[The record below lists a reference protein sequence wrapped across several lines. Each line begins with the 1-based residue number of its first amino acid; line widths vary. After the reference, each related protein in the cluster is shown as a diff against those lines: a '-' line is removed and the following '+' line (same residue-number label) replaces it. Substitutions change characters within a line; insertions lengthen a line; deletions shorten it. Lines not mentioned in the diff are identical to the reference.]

1 MINIMN
7 EYISYSKKC
16 FTKYMKMIFGNKF
29 DKKINDSFLEAYINV
44 RYSNYLDEFTESYSL
59 QKKIEK
65 AFDNNLKELSKDEDL
80 DLKSIA
86 DFRYFY
92 SYIYNL
98 EQLYLLESQKKSV
111 LEISQKRVE
120 MLGFSEE
127 KFVNEFNSV
136 LRDDIKKRKDFLD
149 SFDSDTFTLKYTLLG
164 KSKNDFKI
172 TIDNNIKFPDL
183 YSDVAIKRVGE
194 KDKILEDLTMI
205 GFLQSTKNIVNDL
218 IISDFDK
225 KYYIDLPS
233 SFFDK
238 KTKLNKIM
246 EIIDNIYIQDK
257 IRIVISFSCFVRYKS
272 YVMQLMRNGF
282 VFALFLD
289 ESFDYC
295 SDNLLYLETFDK
307 ILLYSNKYYYKD
319 MVNNVKIG
327 SRVVSIVEV
336 K

>member
-7 EYISYSKKC
+7 EYVSYGKKS

-29 DKKINDSFLEAYINV
+29 DKKINDAFLDTYINI
-44 RYSNYLDEFTESYSL
+44 RYSNYLDESTESYSL
-59 QKKIEK
+59 QRKLEK
-65 AFDNNLKELSKDEDL
+65 GFDNTLKELSKDEELNIND
-80 DLKSIA
+80 IA
-86 DFRYFY
+86 NFRLFY

-98 EQLYLLESQKKSV
+98 EQLYLLESQKKGIQ
-111 LEISQKRVE
+111 EISQKRLELLNVNDE
-120 MLGFSEE
+120 HFVHEFS
-127 KFVNEFNSV
+127 NI
-136 LRDDIKKRKDFLD
+136 LRDDIKKRKDYLD
-149 SFDSDTFTLKYTLLG
+149 SFESDTFSISFSTLG
-164 KSKNDFKI
+164 KNKNNLKVDLK
-172 TIDNNIKFPDL
+172 NNIKFPDL

-194 KDKILEDLTMI
+194 KDKVSEDLAII
-205 GFLQSTKNIVNDL
+205 GFLQLTSLIVNDL
-218 IISDFDK
+218 IVSDFDK

-246 EIIDNIYIQDK
+246 EIIDNVFVQDK
-257 IRIVISFSCFVRYKS
+257 IRIVISFACFIRYKS

-289 ESFDYC
+289 DSFDYC

-307 ILLYSNKYYYKD
+307 ILLYSSKYYYKD
-319 MVNNVKIG
+319 MINNGKIG
-327 SRVVSIVEV
+327 SRVVSIAEV